1 MTLSLGLK
9 VKYSL
14 YYALIYFQVANPATF
29 RVVNSLIPGVAVNGC
44 PTSMGLILHTIV
56 FFLAL
61 VGIMMLPKDK
71 YD

>member
-1 MTLSLGLK
+1 MSLSLGLK

-14 YYALIYFQVANPATF
+14 YSALIFFLVANPATF
-29 RVVNSLIPGVAVNGC
+29 RLVNSVIPGVAVNGC
-44 PTSMGLILHTIV
+44 PTGAGLLLHTVV
-56 FFLAL
+56 FFVAL

>member
-1 MTLSLGLK
+1 MLSFGLK

-14 YYALIYFQVANPATF
+14 YSALIFFLIANPITYK
-29 RVVNSLIPGVAVNGC
+29 VVNSVLPGVASNGC
-44 PTSMGLILHTIV
+44 PTPFGLVLHTIV

-61 VGIMMLPKDK
+61 LGVMLLPKDK

>member
-1 MTLSLGLK
+1 MSLSLGLK

-14 YYALIYFQVANPATF
+14 YSALIFFLVANPATF
-29 RVVNSLIPGVAVNGC
+29 RVVNSVIPGVAVNGC
-44 PTSMGLILHTIV
+44 PTAMGLLLHTVV

-61 VGIMMLPKDK
+61 VGIMMLPKDR

>member
-1 MTLSLGLK
+1 MSLSFGLK

-14 YYALIYFQVANPATF
+14 YSALIFFLVANPVTF
-29 RVVNSLIPGVAVNGC
+29 RFVNSIIPGVAVNGC
-44 PTSMGLILHTIV
+44 PTAFGLMLHTFV